1 MNTRFLGAYFL
12 AWTLGLLS
20 TASSEYPKHLA
31 TVTLVE
37 LAQEVGSGAREP
49 ALFLP
54 GPSLRWTDSL
64 GPKGLNFRQGKW
76 GSVDPLPEKV
86 PLWAKGVLQL
96 NLKPQSDGLQSSV
109 TSLKN
114 GVLVGA
120 TGEFLGWAPSK
131 GFDSEGKPHIVFDR
145 YRNGDF
151 EVVYLDPERKVE
163 YRLGLSSAMEAHA
176 TIAVDSLDRIW
187 IAWDE
192 ADATWG
198 SAGGLHDSRKLRLVM
213 RDTNGWHEVSLP
225 SQGQLTANSAENH
238 QPLEEFVESPQLAI
252 DGDGTVWLFYRVV
265 VGFKN
270 SRVNA
275 NRRNAWMLRAIY
287 LQGSEWSQPVSLPR
301 SDSHSHA
308 TLAVLPSKRGGLWGA
323 WTSDYRLQNF
333 GTTRSWSKSFMD
345 SPQLML
351 AHIERAP
358 IDQKPVVSTPDL
370 TPWEVHFVPIG
381 KADRND
387 ATSDAGDSKYLRLWG
402 DLHRHSDLSRCA
414 SNTDG
419 SLLDQYRFAQGPGE
433 LDFVAVTDHFQHMS
447 QAAWLYSMDVADRV
461 HVDDA
466 PIPLY
471 GFEYSFPEGHRNV
484 IFAHRDAVSQPTEL
498 SREKPEMHS
507 FLNKGVLTIP
517 HQIGDGPVSFAS
529 SGFVPDYDRQVEIFQ
544 RRGSYEVI
552 GGLRQARKMT
562 PSSNTVRNLLKDQLR
577 FGLIASSDHGYS
589 NGAFAVVL
597 AEEKTRESILAAL
610 RQRRSYAAT
619 ARIELDVQLGDLVM
633 GEQGK
638 VSLSSPL
645 KVSVNSPAPIARVEV
660 IRNGEVAHSWEGNQD
675 DKAGRLTWGLL
686 AVQYGELTDRPDLE
700 LRGQG
705 IEFGEPFLMDGES
718 LPDFEAP
725 SPNQWHEVTRL
736 KYLSQRPQAQGG
748 WVVPV
753 HYTTDLEAVQI
764 SFGEPEKEVQY
775 SGQEL
780 VSGSNWTKTYESKP
794 LSLHLLPRPLG
805 SRTLEGEFQP
815 GDWQAGEWVYI
826 RVIAVDASMAWSSP
840 IWVDQVKGE

>member
-1 MNTRFLGAYFL
+1 MNSRFIGAYVL
-12 AWTLGLLS
+12 AWTLGILS
-20 TASSEYPKHLA
+20 AASSDDSKHQA
-31 TVTLVE
+31 SVTLIE
-37 LAQEVGSGAREP
+37 LPQEVGAGAREP
-49 ALFLP
+49 ALLMP
-54 GPSLRWTDSL
+54 GPNLRWTDS
-64 GPKGLNFRQGKW
+64 KGHQGLDYHQGKW
-76 GSVDPLPEKV
+76 ERADPFHDEGSF
-86 PLWAKGVLQL
+86 WAKGVIQL
-96 NLKPQSDGLQSSV
+96 NPRGKDARQKSSV
-109 TSLKN
+109 TSSKN

-120 TGEFLGWAPSK
+120 SGKFLGWAPSQS
-131 GFDSEGKPHIVFDR
+131 FDSEGKPHLVFDR

-151 EVVYLDPERKVE
+151 EVVYLDPEQKVE
-163 YRLGLSSAMEAHA
+163 HRLSLSSAMEAHA
-176 TIAVDSLDRIW
+176 TIAVDSQDRIW

-213 RDTNGWHEVSLP
+213 RDAKGWHEVSLP
-225 SQGQLTANSAENH
+225 SQRQLTANSVENH
-238 QPLEEFVESPQLAI
+238 EPLEEFVESPQLAI

-275 NRRNAWMLRAIY
+275 NRRNAWLLRAIY
-287 LQGSEWSQPVSLPR
+287 LQGSEWSQPVSLPQ

-308 TLAVLPSKRGGLWGA
+308 TLAVLPSEHGGLWGA

-333 GTTRSWSKSFMD
+333 GKTRSWSKSFMD
-345 SPQLML
+345 SPQLLL

-358 IDQKPVVSTPDL
+358 VDHKPVDATPDL
-370 TPWEVHFVPIG
+370 TPWEVHSVPLA
-381 KADRND
+381 KADRNEG
-387 ATSDAGDSKYLRLWG
+387 TSAAGDAKYQLLWG

-419 SLLDQYRFAQGPGE
+419 SVLDQYRYAQGPGE

-447 QAAWLYSMDVADRV
+447 QAAWLFSMDVADRA
-461 HVDDA
+461 HVDGA

-484 IFAHRDAVSQPTEL
+484 LFAHRDAVSQPTEL
-498 SREKPEMHS
+498 SREKPEMLS
-507 FLNKGVLTIP
+507 FPNKEILTIP

-562 PSSNTVRNLLKDQLR
+562 PSSNSVRNLLKDELR

-619 ARIELDVQLGDLVM
+619 ARIELDVQLEDLVM
-633 GEQGK
+633 GEQGQ
-638 VSLSSPL
+638 VSPAAPL

-660 IRNGEVAHSWEGNQD
+660 IRNGEVAHRWDGNQEYKD
-675 DKAGRLTWGLL
+675 GKLEWGLL
-686 AVQYGELTDRPDLE
+686 TVQYGELSDRPDLE

-725 SPNQWHEVTRL
+725 SPNQWHQVTRL
-736 KYLSQRPQAQGG
+736 QYLSQRPQAQGG

-764 SFGEPEKEVQY
+764 SFGEPEKEVQF
-775 SGQEL
+775 SGHEL
-780 VSGSNWTKTYESKP
+780 VSGSNWTKQYESKP

-805 SRTLEGEFQP
+805 SRTMEGEFQP
-815 GDWQAGEWVYI
+815 GDWQAGDWVYI

-840 IWVDQVKGE
+840 IWVDEVQGD